1 MINETLDKQIK
12 LNNKIRE
19 LEDKLSLI
27 QRAREDKLNIT
38 DKSETFEAQLIQLE
52 NEFNK
57 ALKSLYEETKDN
69 KEELKEIVGKL
80 CYIIKLKEKEKE
92 YNKELIDTI
101 QNKNKSI
108 EKTVINLKDSIS
120 NVMSIARFVE
130 DNKVK
135 QEKRDFKK
143 QFLPKI
149 STSKLLI
156 LFLFINCTIIELF
169 TGFVTLKSLDL
180 TTLTMANPDFTPLV
194 ALIGAVVSEV
204 VGYAVYALK
213 SAKENTAGGITYEAA
228 MRQIDEDKA
237 KG

>member
-1 MINETLDKQIK
+1 MT
-12 LNNKIRE
+12 
-19 LEDKLSLI
+19 
-27 QRAREDKLNIT
+27 
-38 DKSETFEAQLIQLE
+38 
-52 NEFNK
+52 
-57 ALKSLYEETKDN
+57 
-69 KEELKEIVGKL
+69 KEERDITIKEHRWQR
-80 CYIIKLKEKEKE
+80 EKEVLERK
-92 YNKELIDTI
+92 YKL
-101 QNKNKSI
+101 
-108 EKTVINLKDSIS
+108 
-120 NVMSIARFVE
+120 
-130 DNKVK
+130 K
-135 QEKRDFKK
+135 QEKREFKK

-194 ALIGAVVSEV
+194 ALIGAVVSAV

-237 KG
+237 KV

>member
-1 MINETLDKQIK
+1 MT
-12 LNNKIRE
+12 
-19 LEDKLSLI
+19 
-27 QRAREDKLNIT
+27 
-38 DKSETFEAQLIQLE
+38 
-52 NEFNK
+52 
-57 ALKSLYEETKDN
+57 
-69 KEELKEIVGKL
+69 KEEREITIKEHRWQR
-80 CYIIKLKEKEKE
+80 EKEVLERK
-92 YNKELIDTI
+92 YKL
-101 QNKNKSI
+101 
-108 EKTVINLKDSIS
+108 
-120 NVMSIARFVE
+120 
-130 DNKVK
+130 K
-135 QEKRDFKK
+135 QEKREFKK

-180 TTLTMANPDFTPLV
+180 TTLTMVNPDFTPLV

>member
-1 MINETLDKQIK
+1 MT
-12 LNNKIRE
+12 
-19 LEDKLSLI
+19 
-27 QRAREDKLNIT
+27 
-38 DKSETFEAQLIQLE
+38 
-52 NEFNK
+52 
-57 ALKSLYEETKDN
+57 
-69 KEELKEIVGKL
+69 KEERDITIKEHRWQR
-80 CYIIKLKEKEKE
+80 EKEVLERK
-92 YNKELIDTI
+92 YKL
-101 QNKNKSI
+101 
-108 EKTVINLKDSIS
+108 
-120 NVMSIARFVE
+120 
-130 DNKVK
+130 K
-135 QEKRDFKK
+135 QEKREFKK

-149 STSKLLI
+149 STSKFLI

-213 SAKENTAGGITYEAA
+213 SAKENTAGGITYETA

>member
-1 MINETLDKQIK
+1 M
-12 LNNKIRE
+12 
-19 LEDKLSLI
+19 
-27 QRAREDKLNIT
+27 A
-38 DKSETFEAQLIQLE
+38 
-52 NEFNK
+52 
-57 ALKSLYEETKDN
+57 
-69 KEELKEIVGKL
+69 KEERDITIKEHRWQR
-80 CYIIKLKEKEKE
+80 EKEVLERK
-92 YNKELIDTI
+92 YKL
-101 QNKNKSI
+101 
-108 EKTVINLKDSIS
+108 
-120 NVMSIARFVE
+120 
-130 DNKVK
+130 K
-135 QEKRDFKK
+135 QEKREFKK

>member
-1 MINETLDKQIK
+1 MT
-12 LNNKIRE
+12 
-19 LEDKLSLI
+19 
-27 QRAREDKLNIT
+27 
-38 DKSETFEAQLIQLE
+38 
-52 NEFNK
+52 
-57 ALKSLYEETKDN
+57 
-69 KEELKEIVGKL
+69 KEERDITIKEHRWQR
-80 CYIIKLKEKEKE
+80 EKEVLERK
-92 YNKELIDTI
+92 YKL
-101 QNKNKSI
+101 
-108 EKTVINLKDSIS
+108 
-120 NVMSIARFVE
+120 
-130 DNKVK
+130 K
-135 QEKRDFKK
+135 QEKREFKK

-180 TTLTMANPDFTPLV
+180 ATLTMANPDFTPLV

>member
-1 MINETLDKQIK
+1 MT
-12 LNNKIRE
+12 
-19 LEDKLSLI
+19 
-27 QRAREDKLNIT
+27 
-38 DKSETFEAQLIQLE
+38 
-52 NEFNK
+52 
-57 ALKSLYEETKDN
+57 
-69 KEELKEIVGKL
+69 KEEREI
-80 CYIIKLKEKEKE
+80 IIKEHRWQREKEVLERK
-92 YNKELIDTI
+92 YKL
-101 QNKNKSI
+101 
-108 EKTVINLKDSIS
+108 
-120 NVMSIARFVE
+120 
-130 DNKVK
+130 K
-135 QEKRDFKK
+135 QEKREFKK

-228 MRQIDEDKA
+228 IRQIDEDKA

>member
-1 MINETLDKQIK
+1 MT
-12 LNNKIRE
+12 
-19 LEDKLSLI
+19 
-27 QRAREDKLNIT
+27 
-38 DKSETFEAQLIQLE
+38 
-52 NEFNK
+52 
-57 ALKSLYEETKDN
+57 
-69 KEELKEIVGKL
+69 KEERDITIKEHRWQR
-80 CYIIKLKEKEKE
+80 EKEVLERK
-92 YNKELIDTI
+92 YKL
-101 QNKNKSI
+101 
-108 EKTVINLKDSIS
+108 
-120 NVMSIARFVE
+120 
-130 DNKVK
+130 K
-135 QEKRDFKK
+135 QEKREFKK

-213 SAKENTAGGITYEAA
+213 SAKENTAGGITYETA
-228 MRQIDEDKA
+228 MRQIDKDKA

>member
-1 MINETLDKQIK
+1 MI
-12 LNNKIRE
+12 
-19 LEDKLSLI
+19 
-27 QRAREDKLNIT
+27 
-38 DKSETFEAQLIQLE
+38 
-52 NEFNK
+52 
-57 ALKSLYEETKDN
+57 
-69 KEELKEIVGKL
+69 KEEREITIKEHRWQR
-80 CYIIKLKEKEKE
+80 EKEVLERK
-92 YNKELIDTI
+92 YKL
-101 QNKNKSI
+101 
-108 EKTVINLKDSIS
+108 
-120 NVMSIARFVE
+120 
-130 DNKVK
+130 K
-135 QEKRDFKK
+135 QEKREFKK

-213 SAKENTAGGITYEAA
+213 SAKENTAGGITYETA

>member
-1 MINETLDKQIK
+1 MT
-12 LNNKIRE
+12 
-19 LEDKLSLI
+19 
-27 QRAREDKLNIT
+27 
-38 DKSETFEAQLIQLE
+38 
-52 NEFNK
+52 
-57 ALKSLYEETKDN
+57 
-69 KEELKEIVGKL
+69 KEERDITIKEHRWQR
-80 CYIIKLKEKEKE
+80 EKEVLERK
-92 YNKELIDTI
+92 YKL
-101 QNKNKSI
+101 
-108 EKTVINLKDSIS
+108 
-120 NVMSIARFVE
+120 
-130 DNKVK
+130 K
-135 QEKRDFKK
+135 QEKREFKK

-180 TTLTMANPDFTPLV
+180 TTLTIANPDFTPLV

>member
-1 MINETLDKQIK
+1 MT
-12 LNNKIRE
+12 
-19 LEDKLSLI
+19 
-27 QRAREDKLNIT
+27 
-38 DKSETFEAQLIQLE
+38 
-52 NEFNK
+52 
-57 ALKSLYEETKDN
+57 
-69 KEELKEIVGKL
+69 KEERDITIKEHRWQR
-80 CYIIKLKEKEKE
+80 EKEVLERK
-92 YNKELIDTI
+92 YKL
-101 QNKNKSI
+101 
-108 EKTVINLKDSIS
+108 
-120 NVMSIARFVE
+120 
-130 DNKVK
+130 K
-135 QEKRDFKK
+135 QEKREFKK

-180 TTLTMANPDFTPLV
+180 TTLTMTNPDFTPLV

>member
-1 MINETLDKQIK
+1 MT
-12 LNNKIRE
+12 
-19 LEDKLSLI
+19 
-27 QRAREDKLNIT
+27 
-38 DKSETFEAQLIQLE
+38 
-52 NEFNK
+52 
-57 ALKSLYEETKDN
+57 
-69 KEELKEIVGKL
+69 KEERDITIKEHRWQR
-80 CYIIKLKEKEKE
+80 EKEVLERK
-92 YNKELIDTI
+92 YKL
-101 QNKNKSI
+101 
-108 EKTVINLKDSIS
+108 
-120 NVMSIARFVE
+120 
-130 DNKVK
+130 K
-135 QEKRDFKK
+135 QEKKEFKK

-180 TTLTMANPDFTPLV
+180 TTLTMTNPDFTPLV

>member
-1 MINETLDKQIK
+1 MT
-12 LNNKIRE
+12 
-19 LEDKLSLI
+19 
-27 QRAREDKLNIT
+27 
-38 DKSETFEAQLIQLE
+38 
-52 NEFNK
+52 
-57 ALKSLYEETKDN
+57 
-69 KEELKEIVGKL
+69 KEERDITIKEHRWQR
-80 CYIIKLKEKEKE
+80 EKEVLERK
-92 YNKELIDTI
+92 YKL
-101 QNKNKSI
+101 
-108 EKTVINLKDSIS
+108 
-120 NVMSIARFVE
+120 
-130 DNKVK
+130 K
-135 QEKRDFKK
+135 QEKREFKK

-156 LFLFINCTIIELF
+156 IFLFINCTIIELF

>member
-1 MINETLDKQIK
+1 MT
-12 LNNKIRE
+12 
-19 LEDKLSLI
+19 
-27 QRAREDKLNIT
+27 
-38 DKSETFEAQLIQLE
+38 
-52 NEFNK
+52 
-57 ALKSLYEETKDN
+57 
-69 KEELKEIVGKL
+69 KEERDITIKEHRWQR
-80 CYIIKLKEKEKE
+80 EKEVLERK
-92 YNKELIDTI
+92 YKL
-101 QNKNKSI
+101 
-108 EKTVINLKDSIS
+108 
-120 NVMSIARFVE
+120 
-130 DNKVK
+130 K
-135 QEKRDFKK
+135 QEKKEFKK

-156 LFLFINCTIIELF
+156 LFLFINCAIIELF

-213 SAKENTAGGITYEAA
+213 SAKENTAGGITYETA

>member
-1 MINETLDKQIK
+1 MT
-12 LNNKIRE
+12 
-19 LEDKLSLI
+19 
-27 QRAREDKLNIT
+27 
-38 DKSETFEAQLIQLE
+38 
-52 NEFNK
+52 
-57 ALKSLYEETKDN
+57 
-69 KEELKEIVGKL
+69 KEEREITIKEHRWQREKEVLERK
-80 CYIIKLKEKEKE
+80 YKLKQDKKE
-92 YNKELIDTI
+92 
-101 QNKNKSI
+101 
-108 EKTVINLKDSIS
+108 
-120 NVMSIARFVE
+120 
-130 DNKVK
+130 
-135 QEKRDFKK
+135 FKK

-180 TTLTMANPDFTPLV
+180 TTLTMMNPDFTPLV

-228 MRQIDEDKA
+228 MRQINEDKA

>member
-1 MINETLDKQIK
+1 MT
-12 LNNKIRE
+12 
-19 LEDKLSLI
+19 
-27 QRAREDKLNIT
+27 
-38 DKSETFEAQLIQLE
+38 
-52 NEFNK
+52 
-57 ALKSLYEETKDN
+57 
-69 KEELKEIVGKL
+69 KEEREI
-80 CYIIKLKEKEKE
+80 IIKEHRWQREKEVLERK
-92 YNKELIDTI
+92 YKL
-101 QNKNKSI
+101 
-108 EKTVINLKDSIS
+108 
-120 NVMSIARFVE
+120 
-130 DNKVK
+130 K
-135 QEKRDFKK
+135 QEKREFKK

-156 LFLFINCTIIELF
+156 FFLFINCTIIELF

>member
-1 MINETLDKQIK
+1 MT
-12 LNNKIRE
+12 
-19 LEDKLSLI
+19 
-27 QRAREDKLNIT
+27 
-38 DKSETFEAQLIQLE
+38 
-52 NEFNK
+52 
-57 ALKSLYEETKDN
+57 
-69 KEELKEIVGKL
+69 KEERDITIKEHRWQR
-80 CYIIKLKEKEKE
+80 EKEVLERK
-92 YNKELIDTI
+92 YKL
-101 QNKNKSI
+101 
-108 EKTVINLKDSIS
+108 
-120 NVMSIARFVE
+120 
-130 DNKVK
+130 K
-135 QEKRDFKK
+135 QEKREFKK

-180 TTLTMANPDFTPLV
+180 TTLTMANPDFTPLA

-213 SAKENTAGGITYEAA
+213 SAKENTAGGITYETA

>member
-1 MINETLDKQIK
+1 MT
-12 LNNKIRE
+12 
-19 LEDKLSLI
+19 
-27 QRAREDKLNIT
+27 
-38 DKSETFEAQLIQLE
+38 
-52 NEFNK
+52 
-57 ALKSLYEETKDN
+57 
-69 KEELKEIVGKL
+69 KEERDITIKEHRWQR
-80 CYIIKLKEKEKE
+80 EKEVLERK
-92 YNKELIDTI
+92 YKL
-101 QNKNKSI
+101 
-108 EKTVINLKDSIS
+108 
-120 NVMSIARFVE
+120 
-130 DNKVK
+130 K
-135 QEKRDFKK
+135 QEKREFKK

-156 LFLFINCTIIELF
+156 FFLFINCTIIELF

>member
-1 MINETLDKQIK
+1 MT
-12 LNNKIRE
+12 
-19 LEDKLSLI
+19 
-27 QRAREDKLNIT
+27 
-38 DKSETFEAQLIQLE
+38 
-52 NEFNK
+52 
-57 ALKSLYEETKDN
+57 
-69 KEELKEIVGKL
+69 KEEREITIKEHRWQR
-80 CYIIKLKEKEKE
+80 EKEVLERK
-92 YNKELIDTI
+92 YKL
-101 QNKNKSI
+101 
-108 EKTVINLKDSIS
+108 
-120 NVMSIARFVE
+120 
-130 DNKVK
+130 K
-135 QEKRDFKK
+135 QEKREFKK

-228 MRQIDEDKA
+228 LRQIDEDKA

>member
-1 MINETLDKQIK
+1 MT
-12 LNNKIRE
+12 
-19 LEDKLSLI
+19 
-27 QRAREDKLNIT
+27 
-38 DKSETFEAQLIQLE
+38 
-52 NEFNK
+52 
-57 ALKSLYEETKDN
+57 
-69 KEELKEIVGKL
+69 KEERDITIKEHRWQR
-80 CYIIKLKEKEKE
+80 EKEVLERKYKLE
-92 YNKELIDTI
+92 
-101 QNKNKSI
+101 
-108 EKTVINLKDSIS
+108 
-120 NVMSIARFVE
+120 
-130 DNKVK
+130 
-135 QEKRDFKK
+135 QEKREFKK

>member
-1 MINETLDKQIK
+1 MT
-12 LNNKIRE
+12 
-19 LEDKLSLI
+19 
-27 QRAREDKLNIT
+27 
-38 DKSETFEAQLIQLE
+38 
-52 NEFNK
+52 
-57 ALKSLYEETKDN
+57 
-69 KEELKEIVGKL
+69 KEERDITIKEHRWQR
-80 CYIIKLKEKEKE
+80 EKEVLERK
-92 YNKELIDTI
+92 YKL
-101 QNKNKSI
+101 
-108 EKTVINLKDSIS
+108 
-120 NVMSIARFVE
+120 
-130 DNKVK
+130 K
-135 QEKRDFKK
+135 QEKREFKK

-204 VGYAVYALK
+204 VGYAVYSLK

>member
-1 MINETLDKQIK
+1 MT
-12 LNNKIRE
+12 
-19 LEDKLSLI
+19 
-27 QRAREDKLNIT
+27 
-38 DKSETFEAQLIQLE
+38 
-52 NEFNK
+52 
-57 ALKSLYEETKDN
+57 
-69 KEELKEIVGKL
+69 KEERDITIKEHRWQR
-80 CYIIKLKEKEKE
+80 EKEVLERK
-92 YNKELIDTI
+92 YKL
-101 QNKNKSI
+101 
-108 EKTVINLKDSIS
+108 
-120 NVMSIARFVE
+120 
-130 DNKVK
+130 K
-135 QEKRDFKK
+135 QEKKEFKK
-143 QFLPKI
+143 RFLPKI

-156 LFLFINCTIIELF
+156 FFLFINCTIIELF

>member
-1 MINETLDKQIK
+1 MT
-12 LNNKIRE
+12 
-19 LEDKLSLI
+19 
-27 QRAREDKLNIT
+27 
-38 DKSETFEAQLIQLE
+38 
-52 NEFNK
+52 
-57 ALKSLYEETKDN
+57 
-69 KEELKEIVGKL
+69 KEERDITIKEHRWQR
-80 CYIIKLKEKEKE
+80 EKEVLERK
-92 YNKELIDTI
+92 YKL
-101 QNKNKSI
+101 
-108 EKTVINLKDSIS
+108 
-120 NVMSIARFVE
+120 
-130 DNKVK
+130 K
-135 QEKRDFKK
+135 QEKREFKK

-180 TTLTMANPDFTPLV
+180 TTLTMASPDFTPLV

-213 SAKENTAGGITYEAA
+213 SAKENTAGGITYETA

>member
-1 MINETLDKQIK
+1 MT
-12 LNNKIRE
+12 
-19 LEDKLSLI
+19 
-27 QRAREDKLNIT
+27 
-38 DKSETFEAQLIQLE
+38 
-52 NEFNK
+52 
-57 ALKSLYEETKDN
+57 
-69 KEELKEIVGKL
+69 KEERDITIKEHRWQR
-80 CYIIKLKEKEKE
+80 EKEALERK
-92 YNKELIDTI
+92 YKL
-101 QNKNKSI
+101 
-108 EKTVINLKDSIS
+108 
-120 NVMSIARFVE
+120 
-130 DNKVK
+130 K
-135 QEKRDFKK
+135 QEKREFKK

-156 LFLFINCTIIELF
+156 FFLFINCTIIELF

-213 SAKENTAGGITYEAA
+213 SAKENTAGGITYETA

>member
-1 MINETLDKQIK
+1 MT
-12 LNNKIRE
+12 
-19 LEDKLSLI
+19 
-27 QRAREDKLNIT
+27 
-38 DKSETFEAQLIQLE
+38 
-52 NEFNK
+52 
-57 ALKSLYEETKDN
+57 
-69 KEELKEIVGKL
+69 KEERDITIKEHRWQR
-80 CYIIKLKEKEKE
+80 EKEVLERK
-92 YNKELIDTI
+92 YKL
-101 QNKNKSI
+101 
-108 EKTVINLKDSIS
+108 
-120 NVMSIARFVE
+120 
-130 DNKVK
+130 K
-135 QEKRDFKK
+135 QEKREFKK

-213 SAKENTAGGITYEAA
+213 SAKENTAGGITYEAV

>member
-1 MINETLDKQIK
+1 MT
-12 LNNKIRE
+12 
-19 LEDKLSLI
+19 
-27 QRAREDKLNIT
+27 
-38 DKSETFEAQLIQLE
+38 
-52 NEFNK
+52 
-57 ALKSLYEETKDN
+57 
-69 KEELKEIVGKL
+69 KEERDITIKEHRWQR
-80 CYIIKLKEKEKE
+80 EKEV
-92 YNKELIDTI
+92 L
-101 QNKNKSI
+101 
-108 EKTVINLKDSIS
+108 
-120 NVMSIARFVE
+120 AR
-130 DNKVK
+130 KYKLK
-135 QEKRDFKK
+135 QEKREFKK

-156 LFLFINCTIIELF
+156 FFLFINCTIIEFF

-180 TTLTMANPDFTPLV
+180 TTLTMTNPDFTPLV

>member
-1 MINETLDKQIK
+1 MT
-12 LNNKIRE
+12 
-19 LEDKLSLI
+19 
-27 QRAREDKLNIT
+27 
-38 DKSETFEAQLIQLE
+38 
-52 NEFNK
+52 
-57 ALKSLYEETKDN
+57 
-69 KEELKEIVGKL
+69 KEERDITIKEHRWQREKKVLERKYKL
-80 CYIIKLKEKEKE
+80 
-92 YNKELIDTI
+92 
-101 QNKNKSI
+101 
-108 EKTVINLKDSIS
+108 
-120 NVMSIARFVE
+120 
-130 DNKVK
+130 K
-135 QEKRDFKK
+135 QEKREFKK

>member
-1 MINETLDKQIK
+1 MT
-12 LNNKIRE
+12 
-19 LEDKLSLI
+19 
-27 QRAREDKLNIT
+27 
-38 DKSETFEAQLIQLE
+38 
-52 NEFNK
+52 
-57 ALKSLYEETKDN
+57 
-69 KEELKEIVGKL
+69 KEERDITVKEHRWQR
-80 CYIIKLKEKEKE
+80 EKEVLERK
-92 YNKELIDTI
+92 YKL
-101 QNKNKSI
+101 
-108 EKTVINLKDSIS
+108 
-120 NVMSIARFVE
+120 
-130 DNKVK
+130 K
-135 QEKRDFKK
+135 QEKREFKK

>member
-1 MINETLDKQIK
+1 MTKEE
-12 LNNKIRE
+12 R
-19 LEDKLSLI
+19 
-27 QRAREDKLNIT
+27 NIT
-38 DKSETFEAQLIQLE
+38 IQE
-52 NEFNK
+52 HRWQR
-57 ALKSLYEETKDN
+57 
-69 KEELKEIVGKL
+69 
-80 CYIIKLKEKEKE
+80 EKEVLERK
-92 YNKELIDTI
+92 YKL
-101 QNKNKSI
+101 
-108 EKTVINLKDSIS
+108 
-120 NVMSIARFVE
+120 
-130 DNKVK
+130 K
-135 QEKRDFKK
+135 QEKREFKK